1 MEHAH
6 HKHHGHHKSME
17 KDFRNRFIVS
27 LILTVPI
34 ILLSETI
41 RGLLGINIK
50 IPYGDFVSTF
60 ISTIIFFYGGYPF
73 FKGFKDEMVKRSP
86 GMMTL
91 ITLAITVAYVYSI
104 AVVIGFKGSPFFWE
118 LATLID
124 IMLLGHWIEMRSV
137 MGASRAL
144 EKLSKLLPSHAILVD
159 ENGETRKV
167 HIRDLKVGHRV
178 LVQSGERIPLDGIVI
193 DGKSYVDESMLTG
206 ESKPVEKSKGS
217 NVIGGSLVLD
227 GYLIVEIKK
236 VGKDTYIQ
244 QVMEIVKRAQ
254 ESRSKTQDLANR
266 FARYLTVLAVLV
278 GVITFTV
285 WIVLGQNP
293 NFAINRAVT
302 VMVISCPHA
311 LGLAI
316 PLVVAVSTAI
326 GASRGLLVRNREAF
340 ERARNINVVVFDKT
354 GTLTYGRFEV
364 SEIVSLGDKDER
376 DILSLAA
383 SLEINSSH
391 PIAKAIVEYAKKN
404 GVKFLK
410 VEDFKT
416 LPGKGVEGKI
426 NGKVYRL
433 LNPKYVEGVNV
444 PSGKTSAVVV
454 EDNKPLGIVILSD
467 KVRPE
472 SKEAIK
478 KLSEMGIKCV
488 MITGD
493 NEAVASA
500 VAGELNITEYYAG
513 VMPHEKAEKIKEI
526 KGRGFK
532 VAMVGDGINDAPAL
546 VEADVGIA
554 IGTGTDIA
562 IESADI
568 ILVKDNPLDVV
579 FLFKLSKAT
588 YRKMVQN
595 LFWAT
600 FYNVFAIPL
609 AAGVLYPLGIT
620 LTPATGALL
629 MSLSTVIVA
638 INSRFL
644 RV

>member
-41 RGLLGINIK
+41 RGFLGINIK

-376 DILSLAA
+376 DILS
-383 SLEINSSH
+383 
-391 PIAKAIVEYAKKN
+391 
-404 GVKFLK
+404 
-410 VEDFKT
+410 
-416 LPGKGVEGKI
+416 
-426 NGKVYRL
+426 
-433 LNPKYVEGVNV
+433 
-444 PSGKTSAVVV
+444 
-454 EDNKPLGIVILSD
+454 
-467 KVRPE
+467 
-472 SKEAIK
+472 
-478 KLSEMGIKCV
+478 
-488 MITGD
+488 
-493 NEAVASA
+493 
-500 VAGELNITEYYAG
+500 
-513 VMPHEKAEKIKEI
+513 
-526 KGRGFK
+526 
-532 VAMVGDGINDAPAL
+532 
-546 VEADVGIA
+546 
-554 IGTGTDIA
+554 
-562 IESADI
+562 
-568 ILVKDNPLDVV
+568 
-579 FLFKLSKAT
+579 
-588 YRKMVQN
+588 
-595 LFWAT
+595 
-600 FYNVFAIPL
+600 
-609 AAGVLYPLGIT
+609 
-620 LTPATGALL
+620 
-629 MSLSTVIVA
+629 
-638 INSRFL
+638 
-644 RV
+644 